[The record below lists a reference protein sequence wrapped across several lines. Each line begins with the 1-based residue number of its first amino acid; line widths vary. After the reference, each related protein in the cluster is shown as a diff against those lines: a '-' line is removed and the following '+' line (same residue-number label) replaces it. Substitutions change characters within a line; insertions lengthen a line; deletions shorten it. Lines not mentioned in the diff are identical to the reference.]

1 MKGFNVK
8 MTHVNVSVYIDLD
21 TDITSATLWIISF
34 KQSDINIHL
43 DTDITSAT
51 LWIISH
57 KQSDIIIPISS
68 DSTNLTTQ
76 CQTAERK

>member
-1 MKGFNVK
+1 MKILMKIF
-8 MTHVNVSVYIDLD
+8 
-21 TDITSATLWIISF
+21 ATLWIISC

-51 LWIISH
+51 LWIISG

-76 CQTAERK
+76 CQTSERK